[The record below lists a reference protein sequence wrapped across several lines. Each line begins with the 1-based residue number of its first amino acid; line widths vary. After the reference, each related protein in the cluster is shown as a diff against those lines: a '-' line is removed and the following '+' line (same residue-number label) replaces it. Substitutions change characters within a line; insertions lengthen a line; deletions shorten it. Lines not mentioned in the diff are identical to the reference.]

1 MKKICFVT
9 TVSLTIRAFVL
20 PVIRYLSE
28 HTDWEIT
35 VICHEDS
42 QLQEQL
48 PEGVRYIPVTMQ
60 RGISVGGVK
69 AMRQMVKIFRR
80 EKSPYQIAKFNL
92 YNIDK
97 TCNYIFTDADSNC
110 EIIVSGNDLYE
121 NGLTVEMKEKRSS
134 KLFFYK
140 KV

>member
-1 MKKICFVT
+1 MSEDFYPLT
-9 TVSLTIRAFVL
+9 EVSDRKDIWCAAQFDR
-20 PVIRYLSE
+20 P
-28 HTDWEIT
+28 
-35 VICHEDS
+35 
-42 QLQEQL
+42 EQND
-48 PEGVRYIPVTMQ
+48 
-60 RGISVGGVK
+60 GIV
-69 AMRQMVKIFRR
+69 QIFRR